1 MYYSKE
7 KIMKKLYQPDSYQLK
22 KILITLFAAFFV
34 TACASTPP
42 PTAQMAISNEAI
54 NNASSAGSNEFAPV
68 ELKSAI
74 EKMEAA
80 KAAMQKKEYNIARQ
94 LAEQAQADAQLA
106 MAVTR
111 SAKAQKAADTLKED
125 SRILRQEIDRKT
137 K

>member
-1 MYYSKE
+1 
-7 KIMKKLYQPDSYQLK
+7 MKKLYQPGSYSLH
-22 KILITLFAAFFV
+22 KILITLLAAFFV

-68 ELKSAI
+68 QLKSAI

-80 KAAMQKKEYNIARQ
+80 KAAMQKKKYDVARQ

-111 SAKAQKAADTLKED
+111 SAKAQKAADALKED
-125 SRILRQEIDRKT
+125 SRIMRQEIDRKT

>member
-1 MYYSKE
+1 M
-7 KIMKKLYQPDSYQLK
+7 MKKLYQPGSYPLQQ
-22 KILITLFAAFFV
+22 ILITLLAAFLV

-54 NNASSAGSNEFAPV
+54 NNANSAGSNEFAPV
-68 ELKSAI
+68 QLKSAI

-80 KAAMQKKEYNIARQ
+80 KAAMQNKKYDVASQ

-111 SAKAQKAADTLKED
+111 SAKAQKAADALKED